1 MKSDKQELMTQLQ
14 RIRDE
19 HRSVDDRLKIL
30 MRETIVDPFTIQNLK
45 KKKLSLKDQI
55 AKLEDFLYPDIIA

>member
-19 HRSVDDRLKIL
+19 HRSVDDRLKTL